1 MDFVKPEYPWAWGVF
16 FGVLFVTTLIN
27 YGIAWL
33 LSRNAPQKIGKR
45 IKEWVEKDNK
55 KPP

>member
-27 YGIAWL
+27 YGIVWL